1 MIFSFGVQRLNSLKI
16 YLFFLLEVA
25 GKLAR
30 ETVLVVGLGEIGGAL
45 FELLKEK
52 SGFIVYGLDLDRTKM
67 SAAIQDPS
75 KLPRKTDILHI
86 CLPCKN
92 QENFVATVAN
102 YLNQFNPKLL
112 IINSTVPPGTT
123 KKIQQSSK
131 CLVAHSPARGV
142 HKNPEYMKWEMKRW
156 TKYIGGTDAKSAEAA
171 CKHFQKIG
179 LKVKTLKSCAETE
192 LAKLFETTYRAWMIA
207 CFQEMHRI
215 SRAFEADFDDLVDFL
230 EDTHR
235 VRLDRPIMFPGFIG
249 GHCLIPNTELL
260 LQSYESEFLQLILKS
275 NRKRK
280 EELKDKKVQK
290 EAAKIAKRAEALEKE
305 LGEETEECD

>member
-1 MIFSFGVQRLNSLKI
+1 MGILTK
-16 YLFFLLEVA
+16 
-25 GKLAR
+25 
-30 ETVLVVGLGEIGGAL
+30 ETVLVVGLGEIGRTL
-45 FELLKEK
+45 FELLKETE
-52 SGFIVYGLDLDRTKM
+52 SFTVYGLDLDEEKTRATC
-67 SAAIQDPS
+67 QDQS
-75 KLPRKTDILHI
+75 KLPQKPDVMHI

-92 QENFVATVAN
+92 QDGFVATVDRYAK
-102 YLNQFNPKLL
+102 QFEPKLL

-123 KKIQQSSK
+123 KKAQRVCT

-142 HKNPEYMKWEMKRW
+142 HKSPEHMKWEMKRW
-156 TKYIGGTDAKSAEAA
+156 TKYVGGADAKAAEAA
-171 CKHFQKIG
+171 CKHFEKMG
-179 LKVKTLKSCAETE
+179 LKVKTLKGCAETE

-215 SRAFEADFDDLVDFL
+215 SRTFEADFDDVVDFL

-260 LQSYESEFLQLILKS
+260 LHSYDSEFLRLILKS
-275 NRKRK
+275 NQERK

-290 EAAKIAKRAEALEKE
+290 EADKIADRVETLERE
-305 LGEETEECD
+305 LGEKLEKRC